1 MSISGVGG
9 ASAYSYFPQN
19 SSSQAPAADAAAS
32 SASGLGAAA
41 SASSPEQEFLDYMKE
56 TPAQQMEDAW
66 LKAHHL
72 TRAQLAAM
80 SPQQR
85 EAIEKQ
91 MQADITAKVKQD
103 ALDKANTSTTKTDI
117 LV

>member
-1 MSISGVGG
+1 MSISGIGG
-9 ASAYSYFPQN
+9 ASAYSYFPQA
-19 SSSQAPAADAAAS
+19 SQSKAPAADSGAS
-32 SASGLGAAA
+32 PASGLGA
-41 SASSPEQEFLDYMKE
+41 SADPTSPEQEFLNYMKE

-85 EAIEKQ
+85 EAIMKQ

-103 ALDKANTSTTKTDI
+103 ALDKANTSTTKTNI

>member
-1 MSISGVGG
+1 MSVSGIGG
-9 ASAYSYFPQN
+9 STAYGYFPQN
-19 SSSQAPAADAAAS
+19 SSTKAPAADAAAS
-32 SASGLGAAA
+32 SASSLGAAA

-103 ALDKANTSTTKTDI
+103 ALDKANKSATKTNI